1 MIEQSKSGFKRTI
14 NWNKNISKKI
24 SRQNQNPYLD
34 YLIDS
39 IFQGLNRLLALSFGN
54 DLVWIAY
61 TIFSSKSRNKR

>member
-1 MIEQSKSGFKRTI
+1 MNNQNLVLKEQLTGIKI
-14 NWNKNISKKI
+14 YQKKI

>member
-34 YLIDS
+34 S
-39 IFQGLNRLLALSFGN
+39 IFQGLNRLLTLSFGN

>member
-54 DLVWIAY
+54 DLVWIA
-61 TIFSSKSRNKR
+61 

>member
-24 SRQNQNPYLD
+24 SRQNQNPYL
-34 YLIDS
+34 DS

>member
-34 YLIDS
+34 S

-54 DLVWIAY
+54 DLVWIA
-61 TIFSSKSRNKR
+61 